1 MLETLRL
8 SDIIDDNTAISTSVE
23 SLRQRHESLLA
34 CSIPDLK
41 YNGTTI
47 IKRDLL
53 VRKVS
58 TDGWLASLLK
68 ASIIKH
74 LDQGSLPYER
84 VPDDHDFHKVLTAC
98 IRDHVSW
105 YS

>member
-8 SDIIDDNTAISTSVE
+8 SDIVDDNTAISTSVE

-41 YNGTTI
+41 DNGTSI
-47 IKRDLL
+47 VKRDLL

-58 TDGWLASLLK
+58 TDSWLASLLK

-84 VPDDHDFHKVLTAC
+84 VPDDHDFHKMLTAC
-98 IRDHVSW
+98 IWNHVSW